1 MQELEEAFGTSLTD
15 RILEAREGEGP
26 HPREIKK
33 EIMGRD
39 QAQRMDRYS
48 QQRWKRFERGGGGG
62 GGGQRFVY
70 LGSGGML
77 PQENFCK
84 IDTLRLLLRPLL
96 PQSGTYSYHS
106 CLAVRL

>member
-1 MQELEEAFGTSLTD
+1 MQELEEAFGTSFTD

-48 QQRWKRFERGGGGG
+48 QWQWKRFEVGG

-70 LGSGGML
+70 VGSGGML
-77 PQENFCK
+77 HQENICK
-84 IDTLRLLLRPLL
+84 LDTLRLLLRPLL

-106 CLAVRL
+106 CLAVRLRL